1 MDTIFGTWNIVHPA
15 KDCRDLHMSIETRR
29 DIFRRDMM
37 QLKRQEKLKKMKIG
51 KNKTGKNFHFSVIY
65 ERFFFFF
72 FSAEIG

>member
-51 KNKTGKNFHFSVIY
+51 KNKTGNNFHFSVIY
-65 ERFFFFF
+65 ECFFFIF
-72 FSAEIG
+72 AEIG